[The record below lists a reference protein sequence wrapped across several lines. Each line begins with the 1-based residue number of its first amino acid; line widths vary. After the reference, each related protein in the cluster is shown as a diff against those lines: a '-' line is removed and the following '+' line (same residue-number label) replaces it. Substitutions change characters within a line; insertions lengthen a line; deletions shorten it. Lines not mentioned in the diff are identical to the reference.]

1 MATAELETK
10 TDLQPAAPSSVSL
23 AISFE
28 ETREQLTELVAR
40 SSELVVTDVNDKAGI
55 AEVREHR
62 LEFKRIRVSIENRR
76 KSIKAPLL
84 EAERKVD
91 SMAKE
96 LTAIIEP
103 EEKRLEHQEKI
114 VEREKARLEQEAAE
128 RRKATL
134 ERRLAQLRDCIT
146 PDGNSYISR
155 GYDPVALSGMT
166 DEAFHELLRTEQ
178 EAKDKYD
185 RDEAERKAEQDR
197 IAEEQRL
204 EREKLEREKAELARK
219 NAEAEARTNRAQ
231 ARSQLLVNLGHAHE
245 MTFDQLADMDADQW
259 ENVLGSAK
267 LAKQQRDDAAKAEQE
282 RLDAQKKEQELAQQ
296 RIDAELDRIYKARKS
311 ELMEISVPAQFGEP
325 GVVVITR
332 DTTED
337 EYQVVLAK
345 AKEWKSQ
352 YDAHVA
358 AEEKAAEEREAADA
372 KAKAEAAEAELA
384 RLESLR
390 PDHEK
395 ILAFIT
401 LFQSLE
407 FPTLSPACKGIT
419 PRANDILNNTSEQ
432 LHELADEL
440 APKSNAV

>member
-204 EREKLEREKAELARK
+204 EREKIEKEKAELEERQA
-219 NAEAEARTNRAQ
+219 AANRRLMVMQKRIERMAT
-231 ARSQLLVNLGHAHE
+231 LGHQHPHSN
-245 MTFDQLADMDADQW
+245 DQLADMSNEQW
-259 ENVLGSAK
+259 QELVDEAEAK
-267 LAKQQRDDAAKAEQE
+267 KAEREKAAKAEQE
-282 RLDAQKKEQELAQQ
+282 RLDKQREEQEAERKKLEAESKRIADEKAAARTRLIQNRVAALAALELYFE
-296 RIDAELDRIYKARKS
+296 DVEFLGDLTAEQW
-311 ELMEISVPAQFGEP
+311 EE
-325 GVVVITR
+325 
-332 DTTED
+332 
-337 EYQVVLAK
+337 EYAK
-345 AKEWKSQ
+345 AKANAKQRDDEAAAKE
-352 YDAHVA
+352 A
-358 AEEKAAEEREAADA
+358 AEA

-390 PDHEK
+390 PDAEK
-395 ILAFIT
+395 LAAVASAIE
-401 LFQSLE
+401 SIE
-407 FPTLSPACKGIT
+407 VPVLSKASADVGAMVEELIDSCAMRI
-419 PRANDILNNTSEQ
+419 RD
-432 LHELADEL
+432 LADRMVET
-440 APKSNAV
+440 K